1 MKEFNIEINIDDLGN
16 VSAETKGIQGEICVD
31 ELELILKNLDGNR
44 SEKKKPEFY
53 QKATTN
59 HASVYLKGRK

>member
-16 VSAETKGIQGEICVD
+16 ISAESKGIQGEICVD
-31 ELELILKNLDGNR
+31 ELALILENLDGSR

-53 QKATTN
+53 QKATSN
-59 HASVYLKGRK
+59 YSSVYLKK